1 MQAVSSKNAEST
13 PRPFGGIRSKPK
25 RFAVIGAGMAG
36 IACARTLV
44 QAGHDVTVFEQ
55 HAEPAGRTAIV
66 DSVCGSF
73 DAGAQY
79 FTVRDPRFQKA
90 LDTVPGLCRAWSA
103 NTVRVLD
110 EAGRVVAAAPPPG
123 ERHWV
128 AIPAMDALV
137 KTWAEPLS
145 KNGQLLTNTPIAS
158 VERDVVSPHQWQLRS
173 ETPDGGTKVHAG
185 FDTVLLAVPAP
196 VAPAPPPDLAQ
207 MASVPAPVAALP
219 AFAAVPAGL
228 PSDLLLRRP
237 DIRAAEQQLIGAN
250 ANIGAARASF
260 FPRIS
265 LTASLGRVST
275 DLDGLL
281 GSGGTGAWSFAPSIT
296 LPIFDGGRNQ
306 ANLDVAKAGRAIA
319 VAQYEKAIQSA
330 FREVA
335 DALAGRGTLMAQLDA
350 LQAQATAERERY
362 RLTDLRYRNGVAS
375 HLDLLDAQR
384 SLFAIE
390 QALAQG
396 QLAERSNEV
405 LLYKA
410 LGGGWTETQTSASA
424 R

>member
-158 VERDVVSPHQWQLRS
+158 VERDVVSPHQKQLRS

-196 VAPAPPPDLAQ
+196 VAQAILGEHLA
-207 MASVPAPVAALP
+207 LW
-219 AFAAVPAGL
+219 
-228 PSDLLLRRP
+228 
-237 DIRAAEQQLIGAN
+237 E
-250 ANIGAARASF
+250 
-260 FPRIS
+260 
-265 LTASLGRVST
+265 
-275 DLDGLL
+275 
-281 GSGGTGAWSFAPSIT
+281 
-296 LPIFDGGRNQ
+296 
-306 ANLDVAKAGRAIA
+306 
-319 VAQYEKAIQSA
+319 
-330 FREVA
+330 
-335 DALAGRGTLMAQLDA
+335 DALAKVETAPCWTLMLGFAHAVRPGLTTLGPQWNAARSTHHRIAWLARESSKPGRSQVERWTVQASPEWSAEHLNDDKARVQAKLTRAFSEVTGIRATPTFVDTRRWRFARTIMPLGQPALWDDASQLGLCGDWCLGHRLEDA
-350 LQAQATAERERY
+350 FISGLE
-362 RLTDLRYRNGVAS
+362 L
-375 HLDLLDAQR
+375 
-384 SLFAIE
+384 
-390 QALAQG
+390 ALASID
-396 QLAERSNEV
+396 AAHSS
-405 LLYKA
+405 KA
-410 LGGGWTETQTSASA
+410 FS
-424 R
+424 